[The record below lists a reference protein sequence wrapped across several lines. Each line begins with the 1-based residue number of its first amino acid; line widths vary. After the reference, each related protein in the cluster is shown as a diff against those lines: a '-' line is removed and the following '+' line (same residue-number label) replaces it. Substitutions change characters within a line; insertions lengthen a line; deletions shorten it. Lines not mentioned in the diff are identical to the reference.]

1 MKSLKKTLLK
11 KSLKKILIVTL
22 IASSGVAASGGMA
35 EAQAPRPVKE
45 VVISTPADD
54 GPAGPVLM
62 SRSGIRW

>member
-1 MKSLKKTLLK
+1 MKSMK

-22 IASSGVAASGGMA
+22 IASSGVAATGGA
-35 EAQAPRPVKE
+35 ADAAAPRPVKQ
-45 VVISTPADD
+45 VVTSTPADD